1 MIGIFRDLGAT
12 LVKMFAA
19 DLWLTLVAIASVALS
34 AGALRTGLIGASV
47 LPFVLAGGIL
57 AALVVGVIHGARR

>member
-19 DLWLTLVAIASVALS
+19 DLWLTLVAVASIVVCAVALRS
-34 AGALRTGLIGASV
+34 GLIAPGI

-57 AALVVGVIHGARR
+57 AALVAGVAHGLRR

>member
-1 MIGIFRDLGAT
+1 MIGILRDLGAT

-19 DLWLTLVAIASVALS
+19 DLWLTLVAVASVGLCA
-34 AGALRTGLIGASV
+34 AALRSGLIGPGV

-57 AALVVGVIHGARR
+57 AALVVGVAHGVLR